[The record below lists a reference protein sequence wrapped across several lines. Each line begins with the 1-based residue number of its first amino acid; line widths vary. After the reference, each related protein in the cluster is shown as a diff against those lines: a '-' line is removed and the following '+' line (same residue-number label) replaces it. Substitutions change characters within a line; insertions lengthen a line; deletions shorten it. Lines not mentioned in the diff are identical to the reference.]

1 MNQELAPIC
10 LFVYNRYKHTLK
22 TIEALKENKLAE
34 QSDIYIFSD
43 AAKNNQAIEPVQKI
57 RNYIKLIDGF
67 KSVTIIESSNNK
79 GLANSIISGV
89 TDVINK
95 HGKVIVFEDDLISS
109 PLTLEYLNLMLNTY
123 QNFESIMSIT
133 SYSYPSSTV
142 KIGSEYGFDNY
153 FSGRPCSWGWAT
165 WKDRWTRVQWDGKV
179 YEDYLYSK
187 RMQEDFK
194 LYAGRDIDRMLKK
207 QLKGEIDSWAV
218 RFVFNCFLLK
228 KLASYPVK
236 SYISNI
242 GTDGSGTHKGVN
254 ESYIINRLLNE
265 KLPTRLSYEF
275 EVNDKILKEFNKFVK
290 KKYYFKRLMRLLK
303 SKFQ

>member
-43 AAKNNQAIEPVQKI
+43 AAKNNEAIEPVQKI
-57 RNYIKLIDGF
+57 RNYIKQIDGF

-153 FSGRPCSWGWAT
+153 
-165 WKDRWTRVQWDGKV
+165 
-179 YEDYLYSK
+179 
-187 RMQEDFK
+187 
-194 LYAGRDIDRMLKK
+194 
-207 QLKGEIDSWAV
+207 
-218 RFVFNCFLLK
+218 
-228 KLASYPVK
+228 
-236 SYISNI
+236 
-242 GTDGSGTHKGVN
+242 
-254 ESYIINRLLNE
+254 
-265 KLPTRLSYEF
+265 
-275 EVNDKILKEFNKFVK
+275 
-290 KKYYFKRLMRLLK
+290 
-303 SKFQ
+303 